1 MSETKKEFL
10 NMTTAFYVSGN
21 YPSKESV
28 KEFVEWLAEEGYQEI
43 KHDYAN
49 MYGTYYI
56 DIASRTYA
64 KAHSDALIAP
74 VVGRQGLKY
83 DDFREIHNIFKRR
96 EEDEKTWRYRPA
108 KLTPLPIYLEYVEGG
123 RKEREE
129 DRRIYFDKNPSFEE
143 WCDDV
148 FFYIKHDRWYMR
160 NMPDYSRKEF
170 DEALKDKYIRRDMEN
185 HFKNREMPL
194 QTAGV
199 WDLITF

>member
-56 DIASRTYA
+56 DIASRIYA

-74 VVGRQGLKY
+74 IVGRQGLKY

-96 EEDEKTWRYRPA
+96 
-108 KLTPLPIYLEYVEGG
+108 
-123 RKEREE
+123 
-129 DRRIYFDKNPSFEE
+129 
-143 WCDDV
+143 DV
-148 FFYIKHDRWYMR
+148 FCKPF
-160 NMPDYSRKEF
+160 
-170 DEALKDKYIRRDMEN
+170 
-185 HFKNREMPL
+185 L
-194 QTAGV
+194 QKVAK
-199 WDLITF
+199 